1 MLFKRFRPNSFQS
14 WHCPHILDSHWQMST
29 NGLAGTLTWIPL
41 AGARNLC
48 RNSLSKMS
56 LEVHSHH
63 PHISTVSA
71 SGWSST
77 TEVPPCL
84 AMCPPPASTLK
95 SPAVSGRG
103 KTSIPSLGGGLSY
116 GSSGKTARGPGV
128 SELRPH
134 HVVHTR
140 SPEDQGSSGS
150 SAALVATPLLLS
162 SYFPPNPSSPTL
174 SVPWSLAFIHLISGI
189 RWFSVPPGCP

>member
-1 MLFKRFRPNSFQS
+1 MLLKRFRPNSFQS

-84 AMCPPPASTLK
+84 AMCPPPASALK

-103 KTSIPSLGGGLSY
+103 RL
-116 GSSGKTARGPGV
+116 AF
-128 SELRPH
+128 
-134 HVVHTR
+134 
-140 SPEDQGSSGS
+140 
-150 SAALVATPLLLS
+150 PLLLVNS
-162 SYFPPNPSSPTL
+162 IMDPQARLFRVLESVSYYHTM
-174 SVPWSLAFIHLISGI
+174 WSTHILQI
-189 RWFSVPPGCP
+189 RGAQAV